1 MITAAR
7 MTLLLVAGGCADGS
21 RSDARV
27 ADSVADAVATS
38 ADSLPVDSQRIL
50 GGNRVAGILFDPTSV
65 RAGDRVGTMTLDS
78 IEVRV
83 AYDST
88 RVGTARFRG
97 SLELTGAPIRHFE
110 VDVTDRCFEADSA
123 GASKLPRWR
132 GDERRAWFCFR
143 NQSDARRLLGA
154 AGDSARRTI
163 VIDGFTI
170 HRGLSDEVNSA
181 RLVRVT
187 GR

>member
-1 MITAAR
+1 VRI
-7 MTLLLVAGGCADGS
+7 TLLLVAVGCADGS
-21 RSDARV
+21 RSDARI
-27 ADSVADAVATS
+27 ADSVADTVATR
-38 ADSLPVDSQRIL
+38 ADSLPAESPRTL
-50 GGNRVAGILFDPTSV
+50 GGNRVAGVVFDPTSV
-65 RAGDRVGTMTLDS
+65 RAGDRVGAMTLDS

-83 AYDST
+83 AHDST

-97 SLELTGAPIRHFE
+97 SLELTGAPIKHFE
-110 VDVTDRCFEADSA
+110 SDVTDRCFEADSV
-123 GASKLPRWR
+123 GASKLPRWG
-132 GDERRAWFCFR
+132 GDERRAWFCFQ
-143 NQSDARRLLGA
+143 NQPEARRLLGA

-163 VIDGFTI
+163 VIDRFTI